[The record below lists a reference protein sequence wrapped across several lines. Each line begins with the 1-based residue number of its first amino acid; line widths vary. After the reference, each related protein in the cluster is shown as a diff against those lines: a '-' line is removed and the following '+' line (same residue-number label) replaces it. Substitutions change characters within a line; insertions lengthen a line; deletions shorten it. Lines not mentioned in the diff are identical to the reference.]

1 MLVAPTSDC
10 LSASYVRLYRS
21 ADLPE
26 LPGLGLDLLDFDLG
40 AFPLVDRLGRYIKLN
55 TIAEQAAAIT
65 SEGREPNCIAVA
77 DNTIRPTKMAQVDP
91 ITPLKKRM
99 GRLLY
104 GL

>member
-1 MLVAPTSDC
+1 MRPGGRD
-10 LSASYVRLYRS
+10 
-21 ADLPE
+21 PP
-26 LPGLGLDLLDFDLG
+26 LPGAPGG
-40 AFPLVDRLGRYIKLN
+40 KSFPLVDRLGRYIKLN